1 MKHTFYT
8 GDIICLKHA
17 PEVTFRII
25 SIKGN
30 AVTCEDR
37 NQVMHT
43 LDQVIFQPSGHTEHF
58 SWSRENYLGKN
69 N

>member
-17 PEVTFRII
+17 PEVTFKII

-30 AVTCEDR
+30 TVTCEDR

-43 LDQVIFQPSGHTEHF
+43 LDQVIFQPSTNTKHF
-58 SWSRENYLGKN
+58 SWTTNYYPGKN